1 MKTYLVLR
9 LLDKLIVALAFVLL
23 SSNGITQVATSV
35 TIPWQSAQ
43 ELNYGEETFK
53 VPSIEGQALDGYAP
67 NFFFKQPVVN
77 SVRSATL
84 QVTASHPASEEDLKY
99 LAQFY
104 IEVPSEIAAEI
115 KVTNQGAERFVVA
128 NVFPFVKVNGQAH
141 RIDGFDLEM
150 VKGVVNSSNSS
161 LAKGFVANSV
171 LKDGSG
177 EWYKI
182 SVSEDGIYKIDRSFL
197 ENLGVD
203 VDNLNPQNLNIYGN
217 GDGILPKLN
226 SAPRT
231 DDLAKNAIQVI
242 GESDGTFDE
251 GDYILFYGWGPHRWY
266 ADGTNAFYQERNVFS
281 DVSCYF
287 INIDPGQTSLRVENS
302 FNSPNA
308 VTHNVDSYSF
318 YDIHEQDA
326 VSLVNGGSRWYGE
339 LFDGADL
346 TRTFV
351 FNVPNIVTSSP
362 ARYEVSIGSNTGNS
376 GGTSQ
381 SYSINGNSLFST
393 TLPSG
398 TDYGRS
404 TVNFEYTNPTSIMPL
419 RVDIVRNSPDILTY
433 MDRITLNARR
443 SLDFYGSQM
452 LFGDLESIG
461 TGNVAEYTIQNVPT
475 NGFVWEVTDR
485 HQPWLFN
492 GTNTGGT
499 YTFQADA
506 DTLRR
511 FVVSNGSDFKTPTAI
526 GAVANQN
533 LHGLEQADYIIVTH
547 KLFLSQAERLAN
559 LHREQGLVVHVATT
573 EQIYNEFS
581 SGMQDATA
589 IRSFAKMF
597 YDRGNTLPGPKLKYL
612 CLFGDGTY
620 DPKNRVPN
628 NNNFI
633 VTFQFDRNNTT
644 EDHIGMMPTDDYFG
658 ILDDDEAISS
668 SDLLDIGVGRML
680 VSDLQMGKELVDKV
694 EHYMKNGSGIYSTA
708 NTNCSDDEYSSTFG
722 DWRTKYVLIADD
734 EENNYFLKYDVEP
747 QYEYVSDTLPE
758 MNCEKIYLDAYTQ
771 IATAGGERYPDVN
784 EAITSRIERG
794 ALLVNYVGHGG
805 EVGVAEERVITV
817 PMIQDWRN
825 IDVLPL
831 MVSATCEF
839 TKFDDP
845 DRVSAGEWASLNPYG
860 AAIALMTTT
869 RSVYFSVNTNIGEAF
884 IREVFQRDADMLPR
898 PFGDIIAATKNEVGG
913 DNKRSFT
920 LIGDPA
926 LRLALPNLS
935 IQTDSINGISPAVFT
950 DTIKALSKVTVK
962 GHVNDLN
969 GVLASGFNG
978 VVYPTVYDKP
988 RENQTLSNDGAA
1000 SPVYTFETQN
1010 NKVYSGKASV
1020 VNGAFEFTFIVPK
1033 DINYSIDFGK
1043 ISYYAENGSTDAFGY
1058 DSSFLIGG
1066 LDPNGIAD
1074 NQGPDIDLYINDEN
1088 FVSGGITDET
1098 PILIADV
1105 FDENGINT
1113 VGNGIG
1119 HDILAILDGE
1129 TGNPI
1134 VLNDY
1139 YTSDL
1144 DSYQSGQ
1151 IRYNFTTLEP
1161 GLHTLTLKV
1170 WDVNN
1175 NSSEASLEFIVQEKE
1190 EMALEHVLN
1199 YPNPFTTYTEFFFE
1213 HNQVCSQLE
1222 VQIQI
1227 LTVAGNLVKTIN
1239 ETVHTD
1245 GFRSYGIP
1253 WNGLDDF
1260 GDQLAK
1266 GVYVYR
1272 VKVKTPD
1279 GETADKTEKLVIL
1292 R

>member
-1 MKTYLVLR
+1 MKTYFDL
-9 LLDKLIVALAFVLL
+9 KTFNKAWIALSFVF
-23 SSNGITQVATSV
+23 ITAASYAQESTAI
-35 TIPWQSAQ
+35 TIPWQSSVN
-43 ELNYGEETFK
+43 LRHGEQVFK
-53 VPSIEGQALDGYAP
+53 APKIQGQALDGFVP
-67 NFFFKQPVVN
+67 NYFYKHSVVN
-77 SVRSATL
+77 GIGSVKLRI
-84 QVTASHPASEEDLKY
+84 TAFRPAPQEDIAFLN
-99 LAQFY
+99 QFY
-104 IEVPSEIAAEI
+104 VNIPDVLEADVQ
-115 KVTNQGAERFVVA
+115 VTNQGKERFVVA
-128 NVFPFVKVNGQAH
+128 NVFPYYKVNGQVMRLDAFEL
-141 RIDGFDLEM
+141 DFFNGPST
-150 VKGVVNSSNSS
+150 NSISS
-161 LAKGFVANSV
+161 AAKMNAANSV
-171 LKDGSG
+171 LMNGSG
-177 EWYKI
+177 LWFKI
-182 SVSEDGIYKIDRSFL
+182 SVTEDGIYKIDRNFL
-197 ENLGVD
+197 AGLGVD
-203 VDNLNPQNLNIYGN
+203 VDNLNPQHINIFGN
-217 GDGILPKLN
+217 GDGLLPILN

-231 DDLAKNAIQVI
+231 DDLAKNAVQVI
-242 GESDGTFDE
+242 GESDGSFDE

-266 ADGTNAFYQERNVFS
+266 ADGTTEFYQERNVFS

-287 INIDPGQTSLRVENS
+287 INIDPNQTPLRIENS
-302 FNSPNA
+302 FNSPNP
-308 VTHNVDSYSF
+308 VTHNVSSYSF
-318 YDIHEQDA
+318 YSIHETDSY
-326 VSLVNGGSRWYGE
+326 SLVNGGSRWYGE
-339 LFDGADL
+339 LFDDVL
-346 TRTFV
+346 SRTFT
-351 FNVPNIVTSSP
+351 FSVPDIVTSSP
-362 ARYEVSIGSNTGNS
+362 AKFEVSIASNTGNS
-376 GGTSQ
+376 GGTAQ
-381 SYSINGNSLFST
+381 QYSVNGSNLWTS

-398 TDYGRS
+398 VDYGRS
-404 TVNFEYTNPTSIMPL
+404 TVNFEMTNPSTVLPL
-419 RVDIVRNSPDILTY
+419 KVDITRNSPDILTY

-443 SLDFYGSQM
+443 SLKFYGTQM
-452 LFGDLESIG
+452 LFGDLASVG
-461 TGNVAEYTIQNVPT
+461 TGNVAGYTIQNVPT

-492 GTNTGGT
+492 GTNTSGT
-499 YTFQADA
+499 YTFQANSDS
-506 DTLRR
+506 LRR
-511 FVVSNGSDFKTPTAI
+511 FVVSNGSDFRTPTVV
-526 GAVANQN
+526 GPVSYQN
-533 LHGLEQADYIIVTH
+533 LHGLDQASYLIVTH
-547 KLFLSQAERLAN
+547 SAFVSQAERLAN
-559 LHREQGLVVHVATT
+559 LHRADGLVVHVVTT
-573 EQIYNEFS
+573 EQVYNEFS

-597 YDRGNTLPGPKLKYL
+597 YDRNGVVPGPELKYL

-620 DPKNRVPN
+620 DPKNRVAN
-628 NNNFI
+628 NNNY
-633 VTFQFDRNNTT
+633 VPTFQYDQNDIS

-658 ILDDDEAISS
+658 ILDDNEAIKP
-668 SDLLDIGVGRML
+668 SDLIDIGVGRML

-694 EHYMKNGSGIYSTA
+694 EHYMLNGSGIYSTA
-708 NTNCSDDEYSSTFG
+708 NTNCSNDIYSSTFG

-734 EENNYFLKYDVEP
+734 EENNYFLKFDVEP
-747 QYEYVSDTLPE
+747 QYNYVSDTLPE

-771 IATAGGERYPDVN
+771 VATAGGSRYPDVN

-831 MVSATCEF
+831 FVSATCEF

-869 RSVYFSVNTNIGEAF
+869 RSVYFTVNTNIGESF
-884 IREVFQRDADMLPR
+884 IREVFQREKDMLPR
-898 PFGDIIAATKNEVGG
+898 TFGDIITAAKNNVGSV
-913 DNKRSFT
+913 NKRSFT

-935 IQTDSINGISPAVFT
+935 IETDSINGISPAAYS

-962 GHVNDLN
+962 GHVKEHD
-969 GVLASGFNG
+969 GSVASGFNG

-988 RENQTLSNDGAA
+988 KVNQTLSNDGSA
-1000 SPVYTFETQN
+1000 SPVYSFKTQN

-1020 VNGAFEFTFIVPK
+1020 TNGMFEFTFIVPK
-1033 DINYSIDFGK
+1033 DINYAIDFGK
-1043 ISYYAENGSTDAFGY
+1043 ISYYAENGVTDAYGY

-1066 LDPNGIAD
+1066 LDPNGILD

-1098 PILIADV
+1098 PILVADV

-1119 HDILAILDGE
+1119 HDILAIVDEESGD
-1129 TGNPI
+1129 PI
-1134 VLNDY
+1134 VLNDF
-1139 YTSDL
+1139 YTADL

-1151 IRYNFTTLEP
+1151 IRYNFAALAP
-1161 GLHTLTLKV
+1161 GRHTLTLKV

-1190 EMALEHVLN
+1190 EMVLDHVLN
-1199 YPNPFTTYTEFFFE
+1199 YPNPFTTRTEFFFE
-1213 HNQVCSQLE
+1213 HNQVCSQLD
-1222 VQIQI
+1222 VQIQV

-1245 GFRSYGIP
+1245 GFRSQGIP
-1253 WNGLDDF
+1253 WDGLDDF

-1279 GETADKTEKLVIL
+1279 GETADKMEKLVIL